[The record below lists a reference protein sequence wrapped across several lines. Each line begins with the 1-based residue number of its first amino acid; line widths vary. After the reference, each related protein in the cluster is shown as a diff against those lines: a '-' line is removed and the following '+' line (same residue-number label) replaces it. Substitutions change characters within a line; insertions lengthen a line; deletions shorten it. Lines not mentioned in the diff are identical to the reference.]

1 MRIDSMGLSK
11 TLRSESGYA
20 LVAVLLVL
28 GALTGLVV
36 VAHANSRMDQRM
48 GANAAV
54 NTRAYYAAEAG
65 AENLLA
71 AVRQKMDEGL
81 ITIESVAEIDPTPPT
96 IKGFTFSEYQATL
109 SSSITTRSVTQGTWA
124 GLVSLDRDL
133 LVASAVEGPSDSRAA
148 ITLTARVQ
156 TMPIFQFGVFY
167 NEDLEVLPGPI
178 MNFEGRVHTNGELY
192 VDGGSGLYFYEM
204 VTAAGDL
211 HLHRK
216 ALGFPDGKKNYILKT
231 DATWEELRRDTH
243 NYGGDD
249 DPATFPS
256 AAQDKSFDDYS
267 ASKWDHMVQ
276 TRASGIEP
284 LTIPVPDGV
293 DPYSLIE
300 PCSGTESAELQPM
313 KYACNADLVFRVR
326 AGTVEVTDGDGVPVT
341 LDDPTAITFLVNRFY
356 DDREQASTAADNGS
370 GTLADPDDAVEWNA
384 MCSGTA
390 ATYSNSNRDVIRIQ
404 LNKILKDEY
413 GNGVFYVTADSVG
426 PGGTVPGC
434 MQQYVVRVQNGNRL
448 KNPLSIAT
456 NLPMYV
462 KDDFNNYAGKWK
474 PASLVADAITILSN
488 NWQDSQSGEGATEN
502 APTNTTINA
511 AILAGHSPTPFP
523 GAPVGGGQFEN
534 FPRFLEKWS
543 GQTLTLLGSFVS
555 LWYPQVTQAPWFCC
569 WYYSPPNRNWSFDTR
584 FRDPALMPPLT
595 PLVGQILRVGF
606 VRRY

>member
-1 MRIDSMGLSK
+1 MAPFK
-11 TLRSESGYA
+11 TIRDESGYA

-28 GALTGLVV
+28 GALTGLVM
-36 VAHANSRMDQRM
+36 VAHANSRVDQRI
-48 GANAAV
+48 GANATI
-54 NTRAYYAAEAG
+54 NTRAYYAAESG

-71 AVRQKMDEGL
+71 AVRKKMDEGL
-81 ITIESVAEIDPTPPT
+81 ITVSSIAAIDPTPPT
-96 IKGFTFSEYQATL
+96 IKGFTFTEYDANL
-109 SSSITTRSVTQGTWA
+109 STTITTRSVTQGTWA

-133 LVASAVEGPSDSRAA
+133 LVSSAVEGPADSRAA

-156 TMPIFQFGVFY
+156 TMPIFQFGIFY
-167 NEDLEVLPGPI
+167 DKDLEVLPGPV
-178 MNFEGRVHTNGELY
+178 MNFAGRVHTNGELY

-216 ALGFPDGKKNYILKT
+216 SLGLPDGKKNYILMT
-231 DATWEELRRDTH
+231 DATWKEIRKDTH

-256 AAQDKSFDDYS
+256 AVQDKSFDDHS
-267 ASKWDHMVQ
+267 ASNWDHMVQ

-284 LTIPVPDGV
+284 LTIPVPSGI
-293 DPYSLIE
+293 DPYSLID

-313 KYACNADLVFRVR
+313 KYACNADLTIRVR
-326 AGTVEVTDGDGVPVT
+326 AGTVEVLDKAGAPVT
-341 LDDPTAITFLVNRFY
+341 LDDPTAITFMVNRFY
-356 DDREQASTAADNGS
+356 DDREQSSTAGDNGS
-370 GTLADPDDAVEWNA
+370 GVLADPADVAEWA
-384 MCSGTA
+384 GMCSGTA
-390 ATYSNSNRDVIRIQ
+390 ATYSNSNRDVIRIR
-404 LNKILKDEY
+404 LARFLKDEY
-413 GNGVFYVTADSVG
+413 GDGVFYVTADSVG

-434 MQQYVVRVQNGNRL
+434 MRQYVVRVQNGRKL
-448 KNPLSIAT
+448 KKPLSIAT
-456 NLPMYV
+456 NLPLYV
-462 KDDFNNYAGKWK
+462 KDDYNTEPGKWK

-488 NWQDSQSGEGATEN
+488 AWLDSQSGEGATEV
-502 APTNTTINA
+502 APTHTTINA

-534 FPRFLEKWS
+534 FPRFLEKW
-543 GQTLTLLGSFVS
+543 GGETVTILGSFVS
-555 LWYPQVTQAPWFCC
+555 LWNPKVTQGPWWCC
-569 WYYSPPNRNWSFDTR
+569 WYYSPPARDWSFDTR